1 MAMSRWKAWTN
12 SSTDAGAMVYT
23 LCIGSNEHRH
33 ANLAF
38 ARRRL
43 AEAFPGIR
51 FSREVDTEPLR
62 LARRAIFANQVAR
75 FESDREPCEVCS
87 RLKSIEREAGRLPGE
102 KEREIVR
109 LDIDLL
115 ACDKLV
121 YKPDDWGR
129 TYVKQG
135 IEELDKTL

>member
-1 MAMSRWKAWTN
+1 
-12 SSTDAGAMVYT
+12 MVYT

-43 AEAFPGIR
+43 SEAFPGIR
-51 FSREVDTEPLR
+51 FSREVETQPLAFHR
-62 LARRAIFANQVAR
+62 PVPFSNQLARFS
-75 FESDREPCEVCS
+75 SDWEQCEVCS

-115 ACDKLV
+115 ACDELI
-121 YKPDDWGR
+121 YKPEDWER
-129 TYVKQG
+129 DYVRRGMK
-135 IEELDKTL
+135 ELEVLFNKE

>member
-1 MAMSRWKAWTN
+1 
-12 SSTDAGAMVYT
+12 MVYT

-51 FSREVDTEPLR
+51 FSREEETQPLAFHR
-62 LARRAIFANQVAR
+62 PVPFSNQLARFS
-75 FESDREPCEVCS
+75 SDWEQCEVCS

-115 ACDKLV
+115 ACDELI
-121 YKPDDWGR
+121 YKPEDWER
-129 TYVKQG
+129 DYVRRGMK
-135 IEELDKTL
+135 ELEVLFNKE

>member
-75 FESDREPCEVCS
+75 FESALGRTEVVDC
-87 RLKSIEREAGRLPGE
+87 LKMLEREAGSTQE
-102 KEREIVR
+102 ERQIEIIR

-115 ACDKLV
+115 ACDGEI
-121 YKPDDWGR
+121 YKKEDWKR
-129 TYVKQG
+129 AYVRKG
-135 IEELDKTL
+135 MEELDKEY

>member
-1 MAMSRWKAWTN
+1 M
-12 SSTDAGAMVYT
+12 AMVYT

-43 AEAFPGIR
+43 AEVFPGIR

-62 LARRAIFANQVAR
+62 LSRRALFANQVAR
-75 FESDREPCEVCS
+75 FESALGRTEVVDC
-87 RLKSIEREAGRLPGE
+87 LKMLEREVGSTQE
-102 KEREIVR
+102 ERQIEIIR

-115 ACDKLV
+115 ACDGEI
-121 YKPDDWGR
+121 YKKEDWKR
-129 TYVKQG
+129 AYVRKG
-135 IEELDKTL
+135 MEELDKEY